1 MSSSKFGTIVRSLAT
16 LVLALIASTS
26 ALGYEQIVYYHNDL
40 AGSPIGATDQSG
52 NVVWKESYAPYG
64 QRLRNQ
70 DNTNK
75 VWFHGKPAD
84 IETGLSYFGARY
96 YDPVIGR
103 FMGPDPAGYDEK
115 NIHSVNRYAYG
126 SNNPYKFRDA
136 DGQVVET
143 IIDVVSLGLSIAAF
157 KEDPTIV
164 NGLGLAYDAI
174 ATATPFLPAGFGI
187 LKNAG
192 RAADAL
198 GDAARVADKAGDA
211 ARRAVGIGEH
221 AGESI
226 AARSVGRDFNA
237 AERAEINRIGSE
249 TGCHTCGAK
258 NPSTKSGNF
267 VPDHQPPSAL
277 NPTGTPQR
285 LYPQCINCSRE
296 QGLEIARQLQVG
308 GP

>member
-258 NPSTKSGNF
+258 NPGTKSGNF

>member
-103 FMGPDPAGYDEK
+103 FMGPDPARYDEK

-126 SNNPYKFRDA
+126 SNNPYAFRDA

-198 GDAARVADKAGDA
+198 GDAARVTEETVTVQRWMSKAELKATRDTGLLRGGREGTHHVTDA
-211 ARRAVGIGEH
+211 ANADPLRA
-221 AGESI
+221 
-226 AARSVGRDFNA
+226 R
-237 AERAEINRIGSE
+237 
-249 TGCHTCGAK
+249 
-258 NPSTKSGNF
+258 
-267 VPDHQPPSAL
+267 
-277 NPTGTPQR
+277 QR
-285 LYPQCINCSRE
+285 LALDRTPEVKATLEVPANALSAPSRVNPKFNMPGGGME
-296 QGLEIARQLQVG
+296 RTATGNVPARVVG
-308 GP
+308 VD